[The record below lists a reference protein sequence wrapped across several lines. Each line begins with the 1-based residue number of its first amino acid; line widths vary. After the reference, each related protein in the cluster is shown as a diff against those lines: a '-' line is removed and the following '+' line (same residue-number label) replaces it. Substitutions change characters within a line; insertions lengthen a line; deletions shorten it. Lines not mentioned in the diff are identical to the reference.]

1 MNDGTSLEHRLAS
14 AYAVVPADG
23 FAFTDRRVAALTAV
37 TDAPRRLPW
46 RRLRVGLALAA
57 ALVLLAGAAAAAINL
72 LDRVMSATPGT
83 AVAWDQG
90 VEIGQRQVH
99 GDYAVTLA
107 RGYVDVN
114 RVVLAVSVE
123 RVDGTGPVDA
133 GFVTELR
140 DPAGVLLASGTG
152 LSFGGT
158 DDRGLAEVLAF
169 APPTSNDGEY
179 ALRLGLMTMGAS
191 EPDMPWTFR
200 FALPAPVG
208 AVVRVDQTR
217 ETQAASVDL
226 GEVRLGATMITA
238 SIHIEPSDREASGW
252 AAMGYLEH
260 GDATIDIDWGSIPG
274 PSDLDLIAGTNAGTE
289 DPAGAWMFVITELV
303 GERPDDTQVRLQ
315 GPWEFPFSVP

>member
-1 MNDGTSLEHRLAS
+1 MNDTTSLEHRLAS

-23 FAFTDRRVAALTAV
+23 FASTDRRVAAVMALA
-37 TDAPRRLPW
+37 DAPRRLPW

-57 ALVLLAGAAAAAINL
+57 ALILLAGAAAAAISL
-72 LDRVMSATPGT
+72 LDRITSATPGI

-90 VEIGQRQVH
+90 VEIGERQVH

-114 RVVLAVSVE
+114 QVVLAVSVE
-123 RVDGTGPVDA
+123 RVDGTGPLDV
-133 GFVTELR
+133 GFATELR
-140 DPAGVLLASGTG
+140 DPAGVVLAPAA

-158 DDRGLAEVLAF
+158 DARGLAEVLAF
-169 APPTSNDGEY
+169 APPSSSDGDY
-179 ALRLGLMTMGAS
+179 VLRLGLMTMGAS
-191 EPDMPWTFR
+191 GPDMPWMFR
-200 FALPAPVG
+200 FALPAPAG

-217 ETQAASVDL
+217 ETQAASVDVS
-226 GEVRLGATMITA
+226 EVRLGTTMITA

-260 GDATIDIDWGSIPG
+260 GDQTIDLDWGSIPG
-274 PSDLDLIAGTNAGTE
+274 ASDLDLIAGTYAGTD
-289 DPAGAWMFVITELV
+289 DPAGAWTLVITELV

-315 GPWEFPFSVP
+315 GPWEFTFSVP